1 LRKFADMS
9 FKSERTVR
17 GRILS
22 VLQKNEKLATE
33 AAEKEFARAYAPVA
47 AGVAAVT
54 TCVTCVCVCES
65 VCSTYDGGREQGVRA
80 LIFLLLKL

>member
-1 LRKFADMS
+1 MS

-65 VCSTYDGGREQGVRA
+65 VCVALTTEAANKEFARLFFCCWNYDM
-80 LIFLLLKL
+80 I

>member
-1 LRKFADMS
+1 MS

-33 AAEKEFARAYAPVA
+33 AAEKEFVRAYAPVA

-54 TCVTCVCVCES
+54 TCVTCVCVW
-65 VCSTYDGGREQGVRA
+65 VCVCGTYDGGHGEEARV
-80 LIFLLLKL
+80 LIFFC